1 MKTANRI
8 RNAHRAFT
16 LIELLVVIAIIAI
29 LAAMLL
35 PALGRA
41 KDSAHRTSC
50 LNKLKQWGLAQTLY
64 TQDHNDV
71 LPREAFGTS
80 SALNNWTQVSDA
92 TASDVWYNALP
103 RILSLR
109 GVADYQTERATFY
122 GRDSLLHCP
131 TARFPAKPETLG
143 NVLFSLAMNS
153 KLKNGTAP
161 VRITTVARPSQT
173 AVFLE
178 NRLTDE
184 AKVDPAQSDSDLGQ
198 PASFASRFA
207 ARHLGMGNL
216 VFADGHAEGMKGNKV
231 VETTT
236 GSPNKGKAILP
247 QANLV
252 WTTDP
257 NTNPN

>member
-1 MKTANRI
+1 MRPMNSI
-8 RNAHRAFT
+8 HNACRAFT

-35 PALGRA
+35 PALARA
-41 KDSAHRTSC
+41 KGAAQRTSC

-64 TQDHNDV
+64 TQDHDEM
-71 LPREAFGTS
+71 LPREAFGNS
-80 SALNNWTQVSDA
+80 SALNNWTQASDP
-92 TASDVWYNALP
+92 TAADVWYNALP
-103 RILSLR
+103 RSLSLK
-109 GVADYQTERATFY
+109 GVADYQNDRAAYY

-131 TARFPAKPETLG
+131 TARFRAKPETLG

-161 VRITTVARPSQT
+161 VRITSVARPSQT

-207 ARHLGMGNL
+207 ARHGGMGNL
-216 VFADGHAEGMKGNKV
+216 VFADSHAEGMKGNKV

-247 QANLV
+247 QVDLV
-252 WTTDP
+252 WTADP
-257 NTNPN
+257 NSNPN